1 MKIVKTFQ
9 LKIVIFTAVKERC
22 MLHGHVFVMNGE
34 TVLLELYDNTPM
46 QYTAN
51 LNGYQKLNFIVF
63 LIFAQ
68 NIDYGYTLEVLM
80 STHNLC
86 FRVKMIG
93 KKLYPCKPQSGIIKG
108 GLHYTY
114 ISA

>member
-9 LKIVIFTAVKERC
+9 LKIVIFTAVKDRC

-34 TVLLELYDNTPM
+34 TVLLEHYDSTPM
-46 QYTAN
+46 QYIAN
-51 LNGYQKLNFIVF
+51 LNGYQNDNFQLNFIVF

-68 NIDYGYTLEVLM
+68 NIDYGYALEVLT

-86 FRVKMIG
+86 FRVKMIE
-93 KKLYPCKPQSGIIKG
+93 
-108 GLHYTY
+108 TM
-114 ISA
+114 